1 MSDVENWDEGK
12 PISEKEIEDSP
23 KESLSFKSPIVDI
36 DENLRLIGTA
46 HISRASADDVRSEI
60 ANWEPDI
67 VAVELCKSRLDALTK
82 PDRFDNETLG
92 KVLKEGK
99 APLVL
104 FQSMLAAEQRKLG
117 LAEGEKPG
125 TDLLAAIQAA
135 GEAKKEVALVD
146 RDIQITLRRAWR
158 RMRLREKWRVIT
170 ALLLA
175 DDDEED
181 DISVE
186 ELLRDGDLI
195 TEMLHELRIAAPN
208 AGVVLVDERDEF
220 LAGAIARL
228 RGEGKVLAVMGA
240 GHLSGVST
248 RLQAGDTLTP
258 NRFKELNHV
267 PLPSP
272 VWKILKW
279 TIPLLMF
286 SMFGYLIYQG
296 NWEQLRQSAGM
307 WLFLNAAL
315 SAIGATIARGHPF
328 AILTAALASPITS
341 LNPTLAAGW
350 FAGAVQMKV
359 AQPSTRDLQDF
370 LRLDRVS
377 LFWRN
382 KVGRVLLVT
391 ALANLGS
398 AAGAWI
404 AGSAIVSTFIGN
416 F

>member
-1 MSDVENWDEGK
+1 MSDVGDWDEGK
-12 PISEKEIEDSP
+12 PLPEEIVKEIQKEDTRI
-23 KESLSFKSPIVDI
+23 KSPIVDI

-46 HISRASADDVRSEI
+46 HISRASADDVRAEI
-60 ANWEPDI
+60 ANWDPDI

-104 FQSMLAAEQRKLG
+104 FQSLLAGEQRKLG

-158 RMRLREKWRVIT
+158 RMGLREKWRVVT
-170 ALLLA
+170 SLLLA
-175 DDDEED
+175 DEDEDSEV
-181 DISVE
+181 SVD

-195 TEMLHELRIAAPN
+195 TEMLTELRTAAPN
-208 AGVVLVDERDEF
+208 AGEVLVDERDEF

-228 RGEGKVLAVMGA
+228 RDEGKVLAVMGA
-240 GHLSGVST
+240 GHLAGVSK
-248 RLQAGDTLTP
+248 RLKAGDTLTP
-258 NRFKELNHV
+258 NRFNELNHV
-267 PLPSP
+267 PAPSP
-272 VWKILKW
+272 IWKILKW
-279 TIPLLMF
+279 TLPLLML

-296 NWEQLRQSAGM
+296 DWQQLRQSAGM

-315 SAIGATIARGHPF
+315 SAIGATLARGHPL

-350 FAGAVQMKV
+350 FAGAMQMKV

-370 LRLDRVS
+370 LRLDRLSV
-377 LFWRN
+377 FWKN

-391 ALANLGS
+391 AFANLGS